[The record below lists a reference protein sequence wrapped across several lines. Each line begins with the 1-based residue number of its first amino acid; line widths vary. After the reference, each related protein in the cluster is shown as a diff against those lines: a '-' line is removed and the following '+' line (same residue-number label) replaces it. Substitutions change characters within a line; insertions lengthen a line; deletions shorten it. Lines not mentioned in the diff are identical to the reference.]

1 MSHHSLACTVTR
13 LKKTVDR
20 MEEGEKMVDR
30 KLEEVQR
37 KGENMLGRK
46 TSMVEQI
53 DGWKDMKN
61 NCVQMME

>member
-30 KLEEVQR
+30 KFAEVQR
-37 KGENMLGRK
+37 KGENMMGRK
-46 TSMVEQI
+46 ASILGQI
-53 DGWKDMKN
+53 DCGN
-61 NCVQMME
+61 R